1 MLGVVNNSVKPV
13 SVVVDLGSF
22 VTYSASPVV
31 ADAVVVVAAEYS
43 FDVEPSH
50 PYYFVVEEYS
60 FAVAKN

>member
-1 MLGVVNNSVKPV
+1 MLGVVNNSVRPV
-13 SVVVDLGSF
+13 SVVVDLGSL

-31 ADAVVVVAAEYS
+31 ADAVVVVAEYS